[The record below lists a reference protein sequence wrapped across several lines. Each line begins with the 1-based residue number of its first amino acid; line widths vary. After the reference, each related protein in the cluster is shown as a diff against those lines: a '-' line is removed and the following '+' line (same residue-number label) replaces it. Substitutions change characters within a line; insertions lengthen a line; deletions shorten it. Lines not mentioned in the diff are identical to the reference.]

1 MSRTHIAALIAAGA
15 VVAAAP
21 FAAAEDLPAQ
31 TTDMRG
37 ETYYLNDEHTHYV
50 TDLKSAAQPYA
61 QLDSAQQER
70 AVAVADAAIAG
81 LIDAGV
87 IHDGPTPSA
96 DAPVETPAET
106 PAETTTPVAD
116 ATTPAAAPVDEAIGA
131 DEVDPSDPAPVA
143 AGHVKF
149 PPVLTIA
156 DAVWFLNADGHTY
169 VADVQRVNATPTP
182 EEIAASNELVQANQG
197 EVGRQ
202 GLQAARAAGEA
213 PVAEAPAG
221 APAAETPYVSTRGI
235 AAETGSNTLMR
246 VLASLL
252 VMSLFGGMAL
262 SVARVRR

>member
-15 VVAAAP
+15 VFAAAP

-50 TDLKSAAQPYA
+50 TDLKSAAQPYT
-61 QLDSAQQER
+61 QLDSAQQEK

-96 DAPVETPAET
+96 DAPAETSAET
-106 PAETTTPVAD
+106 PAETTAPVA
-116 ATTPAAAPVDEAIGA
+116 APADEAIGA

-202 GLQAARAAGEA
+202 GLQAARAAGEV

-221 APAAETPYVSTRGI
+221 APAAEAPYAATRGI

>member
-1 MSRTHIAALIAAGA
+1 MSRTRIAALIAASA
-15 VVAAAP
+15 VFAAAP

-31 TTDMRG
+31 TTDARG

-61 QLDSAQQER
+61 QLDSAQQEK

-87 IHDGPTPSA
+87 IHDGPTPE
-96 DAPVETPAET
+96 DEAPVGTV
-106 PAETTTPVAD
+106 TPVAEP
-116 ATTPAAAPVDEAIGA
+116 TTPAATPADEAMGA
-131 DEVDPSDPAPVA
+131 DEVDPADPAPVA

-202 GLQAARAAGEA
+202 GLQAARAAGEV
-213 PVAEAPAG
+213 PVSEAPAG
-221 APAAETPYVSTRGI
+221 VSAAEAPYVATRGI

-262 SVARVRR
+262 GVARVRR

>member
-1 MSRTHIAALIAAGA
+1 MSRTRIAALIAAGLA
-15 VVAAAP
+15 LAAAS
-21 FAAAEDLPAQ
+21 AAPTAYAQDLPAEA
-31 TTDMRG
+31 TDVRG
-37 ETYYLNDEHTHYV
+37 ETYYLNNEHTHYV
-50 TDLKSAAQPYA
+50 TSLKEAAQPYA
-61 QLDSAQQER
+61 QLDSAQQEK
-70 AVAVADAAIAG
+70 AVAIADAAVAG

-87 IHDGPTPSA
+87 IHDGPTPEA
-96 DAPVETPAET
+96 EAPVETAT
-106 PAETTTPVAD
+106 PITEPTTPVAV
-116 ATTPAAAPVDEAIGA
+116 PAEEAVGAAD
-131 DEVDPSDPAPVA
+131 VDPSDPAPLA

-182 EEIAASNELVQANQG
+182 EEVAASNELVQANQG

-202 GLQAARAAGEA
+202 GLQAARAAGEV

-221 APAAETPYVSTRGI
+221 GSAAETPYAATRGI

-252 VMSLFGGMAL
+252 VMSLFGGTAL